1 MTHSLD
7 LVFHEPAKGEIPG
20 PRIAEIYVKTHS
32 EDEKENILI
41 TPQCFSMTEFEVQI
55 DRLKEELDMIAK
67 KARQKFAKKD
77 KI

>member
-7 LVFHEPAKGEIPG
+7 LMFHEPSRGKPG
-20 PRIAEIYVKTHS
+20 VRIVQIYVKTNS
-32 EDEKENILI
+32 RDEKGNILI
-41 TPQCFSMTEFEVQI
+41 TRQCVSMREFEGQI
-55 DRLKEELDMIAK
+55 DRLKQELDMIGK